1 MTGGND
7 PSFWFSVTRQSTGDV
22 LFSSK
27 NTHLVYE
34 DQFIEFASSLPED
47 YNLYGLGERIHG
59 LRLGNN
65 LTATIFAAD
74 VGDPIVSVH
83 HLRLLEC
90 TNTILGLQPLQQ
102 PSVLPRHPILRGRQ
116 LWHKEACQEIYS
128 RRARLQWQFIL

>member
-83 HLRLLEC
+83 RSQLTGY
-90 TNTILGLQPLQQ
+90 TNLVLGLQPLRQS
-102 PSVLPRHPILRGRQ
+102 SVLPRHPILRGRQ
-116 LWHKEACQEIYS
+116 LWHKEARQEIHS
-128 RRARLQWQFIL
+128 RQARLQ

>member
-1 MTGGND
+1 MIGGND
-7 PSFWFSVTRQSTGDV
+7 PSFWFSVTRQSTEDV

-83 HLRLLEC
+83 RSQFTGYANLV
-90 TNTILGLQPLQQ
+90 LGLQPLQQ
-102 PSVLPRHPILRGRQ
+102 SSILPRHPILRGRQ
-116 LWHKEACQEIYS
+116 LWHEEA
-128 RRARLQWQFIL
+128 R